1 MWQTHPRAPL
11 MCLCVCVC
19 VCVCMCLC
27 VCVRACM
34 CVCVCVSV
42 CCVSVCW
49 CHCSLT
55 KSCLTLCDPMDCSL
69 PGSSVHGI
77 LQARIL
83 EWVAIPL
90 SRGSSQPRD
99 QACISCTAGR
109 FFTTEPPGKP
119 CVSVFRGLKERIQN
133 SKQHYQGRWIKKKEL
148 TNLHGDRHSHSM
160 IE

>member
-1 MWQTHPRAPL
+1 MTDTPQSTPDVPL
-11 MCLCVCVC
+11 CVCACLCVCAHVCVSVCAHTCVYVSVCACMRVCLCVCVH
-19 VCVCMCLC
+19 
-27 VCVRACM
+27 
-34 CVCVCVSV
+34 VCVSV

-55 KSCLTLCDPMDCSL
+55 KSCLTLWDPMDCSP

-77 LQARIL
+77 LQTSII

-90 SRGSSQPRD
+90 SRVSSQPRD

-119 CVSVFRGLKERIQN
+119 CVSVFRGLKERI
-133 SKQHYQGRWIKKKEL
+133 
-148 TNLHGDRHSHSM
+148 
-160 IE
+160 